1 MYIAAYHSLISHLL
15 GHDCQKRQTQRSREQ
30 ETPSM
35 VGFSTA
41 MVRLVPSIVAALFR
55 CLPSIVMLLV
65 AARPGPAR
73 DSGMFRGDLRRT
85 GAFNTPA
92 PRTLK
97 GVKWK
102 YPTSGP
108 VRSSPVMAG
117 GVIYFGSG
125 DGNLYAVAADSAET
139 IWKFNA
145 KASVQSTPAV
155 ADGVVYFL
163 CADGVFYALDQKTGV
178 ERWRLE
184 AANHR
189 YEGGWDYFG
198 SSPAVYNDVV
208 FFGSGDGNLYAVDS
222 SSGAIKW
229 KF

>member
-41 MVRLVPSIVAALFR
+41 MVSLVPSIVAALFR

-73 DSGMFRGDLRRT
+73 DSGMFRGDLLRT

-117 GVIYFGSG
+117 GG
-125 DGNLYAVAADSAET
+125 LL
-139 IWKFNA
+139 
-145 KASVQSTPAV
+145 
-155 ADGVVYFL
+155 L
-163 CADGVFYALDQKTGV
+163 C
-178 ERWRLE
+178 
-184 AANHR
+184 
-189 YEGGWDYFG
+189 
-198 SSPAVYNDVV
+198 
-208 FFGSGDGNLYAVDS
+208 
-222 SSGAIKW
+222 SGASTLCSLGSEC
-229 KF
+229 